1 MAVHA
6 GTLGSL
12 SGLSPTRLE
21 LCGGEGVE
29 WLRTEGDRQMVVHV
43 GTSGSG
49 LSPIRIAA
57 LGSCRAW
64 ARAEE
69 GGHDG
74 RRHVRGQV
82 KLSGSRV

>member
-1 MAVHA
+1 
-6 GTLGSL
+6 
-12 SGLSPTRLE
+12 
-21 LCGGEGVE
+21 VE
-29 WLRTEGDRQMVVHV
+29 WLRTEGGRQMVVRV

-49 LSPIRIAA
+49 LSPIRITA

-64 ARAEE
+64 ARAKE

-82 KLSGSRV
+82 KLSGQGFEGDGTMFYKDLHNRNECG

>member
-12 SGLSPTRLE
+12 SGLSLTRARAVR
-21 LCGGEGVE
+21 GEGVE